1 MFCSAC
7 GSEIS
12 LAAAACP
19 SCGRV
24 VAPELVAARTATPQ
38 SPATSDSWAVP
49 QGVFGASESSPSASI
64 FAGDLDVPG
73 FPRDM
78 PRRVALLTGLVMTAD
93 LLLPWVTVNGD
104 GVAPVRV
111 GAPLLLLVAALVLVI
126 APPMIPRL
134 RRLPVARVL
143 PFGVGSLLIG
153 MSLTLWVSATLL
165 SSRLIEAFV
174 AHVAAVGDPNLG
186 GALGGQPAPQYNVVP
201 SLGLYLFLLGAC
213 ALVVAGYFALPGH
226 GER

>member
-12 LAAAACP
+12 LAAATCP

-24 VAPELVAARTATPQ
+24 VAPELVAARTAALQAP
-38 SPATSDSWAVP
+38 SASDSWAVP
-49 QGVFGASESSPSASI
+49 AGAFGAGESSPSASI
-64 FAGDLDVPG
+64 YAGDLDFPG

-93 LLLPWVTVNGD
+93 LLLPWLTVNGD
-104 GVAPVRV
+104 GVAPVRL

-134 RRLPVARVL
+134 RSLAVARVL
-143 PFGVGSLLIG
+143 PFGIGALLVG
-153 MSLTLWVSATLL
+153 MSLTLVVSVSLLAPALL
-165 SSRLIEAFV
+165 SAFV
-174 AHVAAVGDPNLG
+174 AHVLDVGGPDIG
-186 GALGGQPAPQYNVVP
+186 VALGSHQAPAYHVAP
-201 SLGLYLFLLGAC
+201 SIGLYLFLLGAC
-213 ALVVAGYFALPGH
+213 ALVVAGYFALPDH

>member
-19 SCGRV
+19 SCGRL
-24 VAPELVAARTATPQ
+24 VAPDLVAARA
-38 SPATSDSWAVP
+38 SAARSSASSDSWAVP
-49 QGVFGASESSPSASI
+49 QGAIGASESSPSASI
-64 FAGDLDVPG
+64 FAGDLDLPG

-104 GVAPVRV
+104 GITPVRL
-111 GAPLLLLVAALVLVI
+111 GAPLLLVVAALVLVI

-134 RRLPVARVL
+134 RSMPVARVL
-143 PFGVGSLLIG
+143 PFGVGSFLIG
-153 MSLTLWVSATLL
+153 MTLTLWVSATLL
-165 SSRLIEAFV
+165 SSRLIAAFV
-174 AHVAAVGDPNLG
+174 AHIVAIGDPNMG
-186 GALGGQPAPQYNVVP
+186 GALGGQSAPDYSVTPAF
-201 SLGLYLFLLGAC
+201 GLYLFLLGAC